1 METVRKCIQCNK
13 ELPLT
18 EEHWH
23 KTRDGYHAR
32 CKECRNTYEKNAKK
46 ARDQKKLAELEKDAI
61 DLFVAQARIGGA
73 NIPHS
78 SEMLE
83 VLMGYFGGVAGF
95 ANVYMKQYFDAPPGG
110 AFRTKML
117 DTIVRLTA
125 SNTAMGGAKKPLTLW
140 SDEELDSELTKRLTE
155 AATILNLSP
164 EEQPRLEE
172 AKEDPEISDS

>member
-1 METVRKCIQCNK
+1 METARKCIQCNK
-13 ELPLT
+13 EFPLT
-18 EEHWH
+18 GEHWH

-32 CKECRNTYEKNAKK
+32 CKECRNVYEKKAKQQREATKLADLEKNAV
-46 ARDQKKLAELEKDAI
+46 E
-61 DLFVAQARIGGA
+61 LFVSQARLGGA

-117 DTIVRLTA
+117 DTIVRLTS

-155 AATILNLSP
+155 AATILNLP
-164 EEQPRLEE
+164 TEEPPRLEE
-172 AKEDPEISDS
+172 DKEGPEISES

>member
-1 METVRKCIQCNK
+1 METERKCIQCNK
-13 ELPLT
+13 KFLLT

-23 KTRDGYHAR
+23 RTKDGFHSR
-32 CKECRNTYEKNAKK
+32 CKTCRNAYEKQAK
-46 ARDQKKLAELEKDAI
+46 RDREGKQLAELEKNAI
-61 DLFVAQARIGGA
+61 DLFVAQARVGGA

-95 ANVYMKQYFDAPPGG
+95 ANVYLKQYFDAPPGG

-117 DTIVRLTA
+117 DTIVRLTS

-140 SDEELDSELTKRLTE
+140 SEEELDKELTQRLTE
-155 AATILNLSP
+155 AATILNLAP
-164 EEQPRLEE
+164 EEPKRLDK
-172 AKEDPEISDS
+172 AKEEDDTPEK